1 MGVYAKKKTSKGQKR
16 WTVAIYFKGRRRD
29 FTVKGSKADAEAFEA
44 RQRVELAE
52 QGVDAMRVVP
62 RLSDFCVAHYRPHA
76 ETRLRNTTWYKQ
88 KFLVAEI
95 MAWLGNLKLDECGT
109 VETGER
115 YARIRRDCG
124 LKPVSVN
131 NELRVLRRIVN
142 YARERGLPIP
152 PPRFKMLPEGG
163 GGRVRVWNDHEVA
176 ALMGACAEVSPSIVP
191 LVVFLLNTGCRKGEA
206 LALTWDHVD
215 LDRGMIRIWPS
226 ADWSPKNGK
235 PREIP
240 ISKALMPFLTGSRA
254 SDKWVFPS
262 STGER
267 YAAWPKLQFDRARA
281 KAGLVGGPHTCRH
294 TYASHFLMARPD
306 LFLLAQVLGH
316 SEIAVT
322 RRYSHLLPDHLER
335 ARDAV
340 NFPASAGPSALEAAR
355 RWNGRAVPR

>member
-124 LKPVSVN
+124 LKPVSVVGAHEEPRKS
-131 NELRVLRRIVN
+131 ELAGQERFFRRRVSVASLDCSASRLR
-142 YARERGLPIP
+142 
-152 PPRFKMLPEGG
+152 
-163 GGRVRVWNDHEVA
+163 
-176 ALMGACAEVSPSIVP
+176 
-191 LVVFLLNTGCRKGEA
+191 
-206 LALTWDHVD
+206 
-215 LDRGMIRIWPS
+215 
-226 ADWSPKNGK
+226 
-235 PREIP
+235 
-240 ISKALMPFLTGSRA
+240 
-254 SDKWVFPS
+254 
-262 STGER
+262 
-267 YAAWPKLQFDRARA
+267 
-281 KAGLVGGPHTCRH
+281 
-294 TYASHFLMARPD
+294 
-306 LFLLAQVLGH
+306 
-316 SEIAVT
+316 
-322 RRYSHLLPDHLER
+322 
-335 ARDAV
+335 
-340 NFPASAGPSALEAAR
+340 
-355 RWNGRAVPR
+355 